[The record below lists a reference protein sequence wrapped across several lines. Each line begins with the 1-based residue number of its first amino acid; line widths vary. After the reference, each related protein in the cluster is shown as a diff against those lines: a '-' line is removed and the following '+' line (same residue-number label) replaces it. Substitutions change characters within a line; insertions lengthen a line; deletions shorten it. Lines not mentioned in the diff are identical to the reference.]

1 MKGPL
6 GRNGGDRLTPQVV
19 KPFRPSPTRLGLRV
33 WEALAF
39 WEFAW
44 VMASMLSALVSG
56 EVPSEFAP
64 SQIAMALAL
73 LGIPVSL
80 LVQFGWHLPGIRRLY
95 PSPLPRA
102 VVTPTELE
110 LRIPAV
116 GVRVY
121 RWEEIGD
128 LAPGPRGTGLLRSP
142 EGQELVSIPADLLR
156 GNRRSLAKTVV
167 RARGDRYVAVRKWRF
182 GPRLFFASRP
192 TPEQTSG

>member
-1 MKGPL
+1 ML
-6 GRNGGDRLTPQVV
+6 Y
-19 KPFRPSPTRLGLRV
+19 
-33 WEALAF
+33 F
-39 WEFAW
+39 WGFSW
-44 VMASMLSALVSG
+44 VMASMVCALAWGV
-56 EVPSEFAP
+56 VPSDFTP
-64 SQIAMALAL
+64 SQIMMALAV
-73 LGIPVSL
+73 LGAVAGGFFR
-80 LVQFGWHLPGIRRLY
+80 FGWRLPGIRRLY
-95 PSPLPRA
+95 PSPPPRA

-167 RARGDRYVAVRKWRF
+167 RARCDRYVAVRKWRF
-182 GPRLFFASRP
+182 GHRLYFASRP